1 MKKMTMKKYVVTVCQ
16 EVKYMIVCAALL
28 LAFFT
33 TVNAA
38 EKEAP
43 EKIIRVGALGD
54 TFNYVTEKG
63 MRKGYSYELL
73 ETLAGYTGWKF
84 EYVACNWTDSFEK
97 LQNGE
102 IDILGDIAYTEERT
116 DRMLFSDVPMGV
128 EKYYLYADFS
138 SDDISSTDFKTLNG
152 KRIGV
157 LIGAK
162 PEVMLK
168 EWELKNKLKT
178 IHVNIESREDALA
191 KLENGEIDCFVS
203 LDGPFGADKDVSII
217 TRIGKSNIYF
227 AINKDH
233 PEIKKDL
240 ELAMRQLEE
249 DRPFYLSDLYKQ
261 YFSSDYTPVLSSEE
275 KSWLK
280 EHGAIRMGFLANDV
294 GASVIDP
301 SSGTVTG
308 AITDYI
314 QYAVECLGKQDL
326 TFTLMGYDSYE
337 EEIEALKKNEID
349 MIFHFNQYPN
359 AMEKYH
365 FACTNTTWTYNL
377 IAVTNKPHFNEND
390 ENRVAISKNNMSLR
404 EHIEYYYPHW
414 KILEYDTDK
423 EMAEAVNSGE
433 ADFFITGVTLASKYS
448 RDPSFYSVPLLY
460 SEKAAFAVNNGNKNL
475 LTILN
480 KTLNAMPNNMLT
492 SSLAMYENNSRK
504 ITFADYIKHNLLTV
518 SIVSIVTVLI
528 VMTVILVLLRKARKA
543 EAIATRAAIH
553 TQELN
558 EKLQVAVEKAES
570 ANNAKSTF
578 LFNMSHDIRTPMNAI
593 IGYANLASRHIDDP
607 ERLKRYMNNI
617 QACGQNL
624 LSLLNDVLDLARIE
638 NNKTEM
644 EYVIS
649 DIGADFETWVMM
661 FLNQA
666 EEKKQTINKTKH
678 LLYPYVYVDV
688 SHLSEIFINIISNAI
703 KYTNTGGVINCD
715 ISQTPGK
722 KNGWC
727 DVIITVKDNGIGMSD
742 QFLKH
747 IYEPFERE
755 RNSTISRIEGSGIG
769 MGIVKRL
776 VELMD
781 GSVDVQ
787 SKIGEGSA
795 FTVTIPCKIASKEE
809 SIAKR
814 DKGTHDKASLV
825 GARILVVEDNDINA
839 EIATELLEE
848 EGCIIE
854 RACNGV
860 ECFDMLEKADDLHYA
875 MILMDIQMPVMNG
888 YEATTKIR
896 RMKNQS
902 KAQIPIIAMTANA
915 FTEDKQMALDV
926 GMNDHVSKPIDMNIL
941 VPIMMRFCECG
952 SE

>member
-1 MKKMTMKKYVVTVCQ
+1 
-16 EVKYMIVCAALL
+16 
-28 LAFFT
+28 
-33 TVNAA
+33 
-38 EKEAP
+38 
-43 EKIIRVGALGD
+43 
-54 TFNYVTEKG
+54 
-63 MRKGYSYELL
+63 
-73 ETLAGYTGWKF
+73 
-84 EYVACNWTDSFEK
+84 
-97 LQNGE
+97 
-102 IDILGDIAYTEERT
+102 
-116 DRMLFSDVPMGV
+116 
-128 EKYYLYADFS
+128 
-138 SDDISSTDFKTLNG
+138 
-152 KRIGV
+152 
-157 LIGAK
+157 
-162 PEVMLK
+162 
-168 EWELKNKLKT
+168 
-178 IHVNIESREDALA
+178 
-191 KLENGEIDCFVS
+191 
-203 LDGPFGADKDVSII
+203 
-217 TRIGKSNIYF
+217 
-227 AINKDH
+227 
-233 PEIKKDL
+233 
-240 ELAMRQLEE
+240 
-249 DRPFYLSDLYKQ
+249 
-261 YFSSDYTPVLSSEE
+261 
-275 KSWLK
+275 
-280 EHGAIRMGFLANDV
+280 MGFLANDV

-301 SSGTVTG
+301 SSGKVTG

-349 MIFHFNQYPN
+349 MIFHFNQHPN

-390 ENRVAISKNNMSLR
+390 ENRVAISKDNMSFR

-504 ITFADYIKHNLLTV
+504 ITLGDYIKHNLLKV
-518 SIVSIVTVLI
+518 SIVSVVTVLS

-593 IGYANLASRHIDDP
+593 IGYADLASRHIDDT
-607 ERLKRYMNNI
+607 ERLKKYMKNI
-617 QACGQNL
+617 QSCGQNL

-787 SKIGEGSA
+787 SKIGDGST

-941 VPIMMRFCECG
+941 VPIMMRFCEWG